1 MFISNKNQIITRH
14 KQPTKEK
21 GSAYSS
27 YQAKRTQDL
36 EKLKR
41 LLKNN
46 PDAEIY
52 VGNNWIRVQSITFNG
67 ITKEQL
73 LNIVNEIQTNTC
85 NIANI
90 ML

>member
-1 MFISNKNQIITRH
+1 MFVANLIQIRNRH
-14 KQPTKEK
+14 KPTRKK
-21 GSAYSS
+21 GTGYSS
-27 YQAKRTQDL
+27 YQAKRNQDID
-36 EKLKR
+36 KLKR

-52 VGNNWIRVQSITFNG
+52 VGKNWIRVQSITFNG

-73 LNIVNEIQTNTC
+73 LNIVNEIQINTC